1 MLSDRPDFEIL
12 RLLSQGSSRLS
23 SADKKLFNKIL
34 TLLQHEFFEN
44 TSHFGFGAAVENLRK
59 KRAKT

>member
-1 MLSDRPDFEIL
+1 MFSDKPDFKIL

-34 TLLQHEFFEN
+34 NRLQHEFLRK
-44 TSHFGFGAAVENLRK
+44 TSHFGFGAAVANLRK